1 MERYDRAITI
11 FSPDGHLFQVE
22 YAQEAVKKGSTA
34 VGVRGKNCVVIG
46 VEKKSIP
53 TLQDDRT
60 IRKIHS
66 IDEHVMLAFADYF
79 SNAFNKNSYKLSF
92 FFNQHVFTGL
102 SADAR
107 VLVDRARIECQ
118 SYKLT
123 LEDPVTVGYI
133 ARYIANT
140 KQRFTQSPGRRP
152 FGISMLIGGFDFD
165 GTPRLF
171 KTEPSGAYYE
181 YSANSTGRGE
191 KPVREY
197 LEEHYNDETTADE
210 ASVLKLVVKALSQVV
225 QSGAQNIEIA
235 VMKLSTEPVNIFF
248 FFFITIG
255 HTVDYRILPT
265 EEVEELIKIVDAERV
280 EAEGEEAAKKAA
292 GPK

>member
-1 MERYDRAITI
+1 M
-11 FSPDGHLFQVE
+11 
-22 YAQEAVKKGSTA
+22 
-34 VGVRGKNCVVIG
+34 IG

-53 TLQDDRT
+53 ALQDDRT
-60 IRKIHS
+60 IRKIHM
-66 IDEHVMLAFADYF
+66 IDDHVMLAFA
-79 SNAFNKNSYKLSF
+79 
-92 FFNQHVFTGL
+92 GL

-123 LEDPVTVGYI
+123 LEDPVTVAYI
-133 ARYIANT
+133 SRYIANT

-165 GTPRLF
+165 GHPRLF

-181 YSANSTGRGE
+181 YLANSTGRGE

-197 LEEHYNDETTADE
+197 LEEHYCDDTIKDE
-210 ASVLKLVVKALSQVV
+210 ASTLKLVVKALSQVV

-235 VMKLSTEPVNIFF
+235 VMKRTDVPGECTHRVL
-248 FFFITIG
+248 
-255 HTVDYRILPT
+255 TVD
-265 EEVEELIKIVDAERV
+265 EVEALMKQVEQER
-280 EAEGEEAAKKAA
+280 EAAESEESSKK
-292 GPK
+292 K

>member
-34 VGVRGKNCVVIG
+34 IGVRGKDCIAIG

-53 TLQDDRT
+53 ILQDDRT
-60 IRKIHS
+60 IRKIHR
-66 IDEHVMLAFADYF
+66 IDEHVMLAFA
-79 SNAFNKNSYKLSF
+79 
-92 FFNQHVFTGL
+92 GL

-107 VLVDRARIECQ
+107 QLVDRARIECQ

-123 LEDPVTVGYI
+123 HEDPVTVGYL

-140 KQRFTQSPGRRP
+140 KQRYTQSPGRRP
-152 FGISMLIGGFDFD
+152 FGISMLIGGFDYD

-181 YSANSTGRGE
+181 YMANSTGRGE

-197 LEEHYNDETTADE
+197 LEQHYSPETVANE
-210 ASVLKLVVKALSQVV
+210 AAVLKLVVKALSQVV

-235 VMKLSTEPVNIFF
+235 VMKLPRNEFTACEQRV
-248 FFFITIG
+248 
-255 HTVDYRILPT
+255 LPQ
-265 EEVEELIKIVDAERV
+265 EEIEALLQQVESERAAES
-280 EAEGEEAAKKAA
+280 AT
-292 GPK
+292 

>member
-34 VGVRGKNCVVIG
+34 IGVRGKDCVVIG

-66 IDEHVMLAFADYF
+66 IDEHVMLAFA
-79 SNAFNKNSYKLSF
+79 
-92 FFNQHVFTGL
+92 GL
-102 SADAR
+102 TADAR
-107 VLVDRARIECQ
+107 VLVDYARIECQ

-123 LEDPVTVGYI
+123 LEDPVTVGTI
-133 ARYIANT
+133 ARYIANL

-152 FGISMLIGGFDFD
+152 FGITMLIGGFDYD

-171 KTEPSGAYYE
+171 KTEPSGTYYE
-181 YSANSTGRGE
+181 YFANSTGRGE

-197 LEEHYNDETTADE
+197 LEEHYNDETTKDE

-235 VMKLSTEPVNIFF
+235 VMTPNKDTEAHCSHRVLS
-248 FFFITIG
+248 
-255 HTVDYRILPT
+255 L
-265 EEVEELIKIVDAERV
+265 EEVEALLKEVDEERV
-280 EAEGEEAAKKAA
+280 ATEAEEGKK
-292 GPK
+292 K

>member
-1 MERYDRAITI
+1 MDRYDRAITI

-34 VGVRGKNCVVIG
+34 VGVRGRNCVVIG

-60 IRKIHS
+60 VRKIHS
-66 IDEHVMLAFADYF
+66 IDEHVMLAFA
-79 SNAFNKNSYKLSF
+79 
-92 FFNQHVFTGL
+92 GL

-107 VLVDRARIECQ
+107 VLVDRARVECQ

-133 ARYIANT
+133 ARFIANT
-140 KQRFTQSPGRRP
+140 KQVSHELNNSCPNGENKKSGPAGLLSRAKIGVNAPKRFTQSPGRRP

-181 YSANSTGRGE
+181 YFANSTGRGE

-197 LEEHYNDETTADE
+197 LEEHYSDETIIDE
-210 ASVLKLVVKALSQVV
+210 ASVLKLVVRSLSQVV

-235 VMKLSTEPVNIFF
+235 VMKPSDEKGRVQ
-248 FFFITIG
+248 
-255 HTVDYRILPT
+255 HRVLPI
-265 EEVEELIKIVDAERV
+265 EEVEELLKVV
-280 EAEGEEAAKKAA
+280 EAERAEAEAEEASKK
-292 GPK
+292 GSSK

>member
-34 VGVRGKNCVVIG
+34 IGVRGKDCVVIG

-60 IRKIHS
+60 IRKIHI
-66 IDEHVMLAFADYF
+66 IDSHVMLAFA
-79 SNAFNKNSYKLSF
+79 
-92 FFNQHVFTGL
+92 GL

-107 VLVDRARIECQ
+107 VLVDRARTECQ

-133 ARYIANT
+133 ARFIANT

-152 FGISMLIGGFDFD
+152 FGISMLIGGFDYD

-181 YSANSTGRGE
+181 YVANSTGRGE

-197 LEEHYNDETTADE
+197 LEEHYSDETTADE
-210 ASVLKLVVKALSQVV
+210 GAVLKLVIKALSQVV

-235 VMKLSTEPVNIFF
+235 VMKADPNNPTHC
-248 FFFITIG
+248 T
-255 HTVDYRILPT
+255 HRILT
-265 EEVEELIKIVDAERV
+265 VEQVEELLKVVEEERAAA
-280 EAEGEEAAKKAA
+280 EAEEGSKK
-292 GPK
+292 K

>member
-34 VGVRGKNCVVIG
+34 VGVRGKDCIVIG

-53 TLQDDRT
+53 ALQDDRT
-60 IRKIHS
+60 IRKIHM
-66 IDEHVMLAFADYF
+66 IDDHVMLAFA
-79 SNAFNKNSYKLSF
+79 
-92 FFNQHVFTGL
+92 GL

-123 LEDPVTVGYI
+123 LEDPVT
-133 ARYIANT
+133 
-140 KQRFTQSPGRRP
+140 RFTQSPGRRP

-165 GTPRLF
+165 GHPRLF

-181 YSANSTGRGE
+181 YLANSTGRGE

-197 LEEHYNDETTADE
+197 LEEHYCDDTIKDE
-210 ASVLKLVVKALSQVV
+210 ASTLKLVVKALSQVV

-235 VMKLSTEPVNIFF
+235 VMKRTDVPGECTHRVL
-248 FFFITIG
+248 
-255 HTVDYRILPT
+255 TVD
-265 EEVEELIKIVDAERV
+265 EVEALMKQVEQER
-280 EAEGEEAAKKAA
+280 EAAESEESSKK
-292 GPK
+292 K